1 MKLFQQLLVAPA
13 ALGLLATGAN
23 AAELNING
31 VSDYA
36 ASADQVTSV
45 TQFSDVYPTDWA
57 YQALANLVETYG
69 CVAGYPNGTFRGNRA
84 MTRYEAAALLN
95 ACLDRITEVTDELRR
110 LLKEFETELAILKG
124 RVDGLEARVGE
135 LEATQ
140 FSTTTKLKAKTVW
153 VAGATNAIGDN
164 YRDTSDEDRVRNR
177 KRSDYNARYGAFSF
191 SYDLRL
197 GLKTSFSGKDLL
209 YTRLRAGNMG
219 DSSVWDGNGVPMNK
233 LDTAAPGGNSV
244 EIDRLYYRF
253 PLGDSFKV
261 QVGPL
266 TRNTEMMGYKA
277 SAYGKGGS
285 KILDF
290 FGGSLGTPGVWNKET
305 GGGFGAIYSNKKQVE
320 KGNPYFTV
328 AANYVADSGEA
339 NDSNPNTGGFMTDNS
354 EGNITTQIA
363 YGNKQWGLA
372 AGYRYGQCGAKF
384 RTATE
389 YAAGGKF
396 GTPCTVADGERTNAD
411 SHSWSAHAFW
421 RPEESGWMPSI
432 SAGVGSSYLTG
443 NDAWDDNTNKRSMAS
458 WMVGL
463 TWNDVFLEGNALGYA
478 VGQPQFVYEVED
490 GFVADGGYA
499 MELWY
504 SFQVTDNIQITPAV
518 YWLSRPFGDD
528 TQADNGNYKS
538 LGVLGGL
545 VQTTFKF

>member
-1 MKLFQQLLVAPA
+1 
-13 ALGLLATGAN
+13 
-23 AAELNING
+23 
-31 VSDYA
+31 
-36 ASADQVTSV
+36 
-45 TQFSDVYPTDWA
+45 
-57 YQALANLVETYG
+57 VEQYG

-153 VAGATNAIGDN
+153 VAGATRAKGDN
-164 YRDTSDEDRVRNR
+164 YNTGGEKGARAA
-177 KRSDYNARYGAFSF
+177 YNAEYGGFSF

-219 DSSVWDGNGVPMNK
+219 ETSVWDGNGVSLNK
-233 LDTAAPGGNSV
+233 LDTAAPGGNIV
-244 EIDRLYYRF
+244 EVDRIYYRF
-253 PLGDSFKV
+253 PVGDSFTV

-277 SAYGKGGS
+277 TAYAKGGT

-363 YGNKQWGLA
+363 YGNKQWGFA

-384 RTATE
+384 RTGTE
-389 YAAGGKF
+389 YAVGDKF
-396 GTPCTVADGERTNAD
+396 GTPCTVTNADGESVRSGAQSN
-411 SHSWSAHAFW
+411 SVSLHGFW
-421 RPEESGWMPSI
+421 RPEDSGWMPSI
-432 SAGVGSSYLTG
+432 SAGVGKSFLSG
-443 NDAWDDNTNKRSMAS
+443 NSDWDDATNKRGMAS

-463 TWNDVFLEGNALGYA
+463 TWNDVLLEGNALGYA
-478 VGQPQFVYEVED
+478 VGQPQFVYDVED

-504 SFQVTDNIQITPAV
+504 SFQVTDNIQITPAI
-518 YWLSRPFGDD
+518 YWLSRPYGDN
-528 TQADNGNYKS
+528 TQNVNGDYKS
-538 LGVLGGL
+538 LGVFGGL

>member
-1 MKLFQQLLVAPA
+1 
-13 ALGLLATGAN
+13 
-23 AAELNING
+23 
-31 VSDYA
+31 
-36 ASADQVTSV
+36 
-45 TQFSDVYPTDWA
+45 
-57 YQALANLVETYG
+57 
-69 CVAGYPNGTFRGNRA
+69 
-84 MTRYEAAALLN
+84 
-95 ACLDRITEVTDELRR
+95 
-110 LLKEFETELAILKG
+110 
-124 RVDGLEARVGE
+124 VGE

-153 VAGATNAIGDN
+153 VAGATTAI
-164 YRDTSDEDRVRNR
+164 SDEDAIE
-177 KRSDYNARYGAFSF
+177 DGYNAEYGSFSF

-219 DSSVWDGNGVPMNK
+219 DSSVWDGNGVALNK
-233 LDTAAPGGNSV
+233 LDTAAPGGNIV
-244 EIDRLYYRF
+244 EIDRIYYRF
-253 PLGDSFKV
+253 PVGDSFTV

-277 SAYGKGGS
+277 TAYAKGGT

-339 NDSNPNTGGFMTDNS
+339 NDSNPNSGGFMTDNS
-354 EGNITTQIA
+354 EGNITGQIA

-389 YAAGGKF
+389 FAKGDKF
-396 GTPCTVADGERTNAD
+396 GTPCTVANGERTNAD

-421 RPEESGWMPSI
+421 RPEDSSWMPSI

-528 TQADNGNYKS
+528 TQNVNGDYKS
-538 LGVLGGL
+538 LGVFGGL